1 MAKFTLASINS
12 RRQKIMQALA
22 GLDLSLP
29 QVIYTA
35 WAKSLNYRWG
45 SAMGLHS
52 NLSLLRGSG
61 TLDHQILKIS
71 QLLKTNQTLLL
82 RTAWILPPFAA
93 AWIFI
98 ALLIVDTYGPLSSP
112 KRVGANSSPR

>member
-12 RRQKIMQALA
+12 RRQKITQALA

-35 WAKSLNYRWG
+35 RTKSLNYRWG

-61 TLDHQILKIS
+61 TWDHQILKIS
-71 QLLKTNQTLLL
+71 QLLQKKSNSF
-82 RTAWILPPFAA
+82 AENCVDFAPFAA

>member
-12 RRQKIMQALA
+12 RRQKITQALA

-35 WAKSLNYRWG
+35 RTKSLNYRWG

-61 TLDHQILKIS
+61 TWDHQILKIS
-71 QLLKTNQTLLL
+71 QLLQKNQTLLL
-82 RTAWILPPFAA
+82 RTAWILPPLQLPGFSLP
-93 AWIFI
+93 F
-98 ALLIVDTYGPLSSP
+98 
-112 KRVGANSSPR
+112 